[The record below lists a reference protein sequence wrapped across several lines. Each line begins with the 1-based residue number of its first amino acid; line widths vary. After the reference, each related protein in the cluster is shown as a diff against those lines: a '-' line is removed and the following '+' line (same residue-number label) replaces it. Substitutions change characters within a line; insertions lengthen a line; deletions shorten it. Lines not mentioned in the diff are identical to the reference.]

1 MSEDDVI
8 AFKASFPAI
17 KSAIL
22 ISGDGNGGSIK
33 LEIPEL
39 EIDTFRQLIDMRRD
53 ELIVTIQRAEKPKQE
68 ETQVMDW
75 REGKRRR

>member
-1 MSEDDVI
+1 MSEQAVVV
-8 AFKASFPAI
+8 FKATFPAI

-39 EIDTFRQLIDMRRD
+39 ELDAFKQLMDMRRD
-53 ELIVTIQRAEKPKQE
+53 VLIVTVQRAAQPEAEPARVRGWKELK
-68 ETQVMDW
+68 
-75 REGKRRR
+75 K